1 VTINIISRGIGMY
14 APEGRRGGEWSGIYE
29 RREIRKTDMVGG
41 ERVGGLHAK
50 RSRHASCRSSIPFFS
65 NSTTF
70 FYFTAISYLI
80 LLSAFSFRHLGH
92 LQTDNMSLQFVLV
105 PWSLSVDKYWVV
117 TPSPLVLR
125 LRTSCTWSFLG
136 GVYDS
141 TSSSLSDL
149 LS

>member
-1 VTINIISRGIGMY
+1 
-14 APEGRRGGEWSGIYE
+14 
-29 RREIRKTDMVGG
+29 MVGG
-41 ERVGGLHAK
+41 EGVGGLHAK
-50 RSRHASCRSSIPFFS
+50 ISRHPLFLQLHHNVRREKKTLNSAVFPLPFLCSI
-65 NSTTF
+65 
-70 FYFTAISYLI
+70 LV
-80 LLSAFSFRHLGH
+80 SAFSFHHLGH

-105 PWSLSVDKYWVV
+105 PWSLSVDKYRVF

-141 TSSSLSDL
+141 TSSILSDL